1 MKILYLFNST
11 VFFRSHFLT
20 LAQRVLKEGHEVII
34 VADDS
39 EMKKELELEGFIFLQ
54 IRISRKG
61 TNFFSELNTL
71 IDIYKVIKFVK
82 PDIMHAF
89 TIKPVIYSGLL
100 NKIFRH
106 IRVPLSVSSITGLGS
121 VSLLTSFR
129 GKLVWK
135 IFKSI
140 YRFIF
145 SLSTAKVIF
154 ENSDDFNLFAQLK
167 IISTDQAYIINGAGV
182 DTSKFFPVIP
192 KKFNTLKVTLVAR
205 LLKDKGV
212 TEYIEAGRIIKERG
226 VNAHLQLVGSVDVN
240 NISSMSSGEI
250 TLAHEQGFIH
260 YLGQRN
266 DIANIYQQSHVACLP
281 SYREGLPKSLIE
293 AAACGLAIITTN
305 VPGCRQ
311 MIFNGTNG
319 ILVEPKNAKDIAD
332 KIEILANTPNLVFEM
347 GANSRRKAV
356 EIFDHSSIIQSFL
369 NIYDDNNGKSHEKYN
384 VS

>member
-1 MKILYLFNST
+1 MKILYLFNSSA
-11 VFFRSHFLT
+11 FFRSHFLT
-20 LAQRVLKEGHEVII
+20 LARRVLKEGHEVII
-34 VADDS
+34 VAGDS
-39 EMKKELELEGFIFLQ
+39 EMKKELELEGFIFLP

-61 TNFFSELNTL
+61 TNFLSELNTL
-71 IDIYKVIKFVK
+71 IDIYKVMKLVK

-89 TIKPVIYSGLL
+89 TIKPVIYLGLL
-100 NKIFRH
+100 NKVFH
-106 IRVPLSVSSITGLGS
+106 SVRVPLSVSSITGLGS

-135 IFKSI
+135 IFVSI

-154 ENSDDFNLFAQLK
+154 ENTDDLNFFVQSK
-167 IISTDQAYIINGAGV
+167 ITSTQRAYIVNGAGV
-182 DTSKFFPVIP
+182 DTSKYIPVSP

-226 VNAHLQLVGSVDVN
+226 VNAHLQLVGSIDVN
-240 NISSMSSGEI
+240 NISSMSTGEI
-250 TLAHEQGFIH
+250 TLAHEQGFID

-293 AAACGLAIITTN
+293 AAACGLAIVTTN

-311 MIFNGTNG
+311 MIFKGKNG

-332 KIEILANTPNLVFEM
+332 KIEILSNDPNLVFEM

-356 EIFDHSSIIQSFL
+356 ELFDHTSIIQSFFK
-369 NIYDDNNGKSHEKYN
+369 IYDDNNGKFYEK
-384 VS
+384 